1 MIKIKEFTFNP
12 IQVNCYVVYN
22 ENNDCII
29 IDPSCYFENE
39 YNELEQFIVH
49 NNLKPKE
56 LIATHFHFDHLMG
69 VAKISKKYNIPL
81 SGHQDYGILFEK
93 LDLKT
98 QIQYFDF
105 DMEIPNPPAK
115 LLKDG
120 DVIKMGVDELKVIHV
135 PGHSPCGIAL
145 YCKLQNILF
154 SGDILFEG
162 SIGRTDLYSGD
173 YNLLVSGIQKKILV
187 LPENTMV
194 YPGHGAST
202 TIGNEIRNNPF
213 L

>member
-12 IQVNCYVVYN
+12 IQVNCYILYN
-22 ENNDCII
+22 ERNDCVI

-39 YNELEQFIVH
+39 YNLLYQFIDD
-49 NNLKPKE
+49 NNLNPLQ

-69 VAKISKKYNIPL
+69 VAKISKKYNIQFA
-81 SGHQDYGILFEK
+81 GHKDYILLFEK
-93 LDLKT
+93 FNIKN

-105 DMEIPNPPAK
+105 EMEVPSKPEI

-120 DVIKMGVDELKVIHV
+120 DIIKLGVDELKVIHV

-145 YCKLQNILF
+145 YCKAQNILF
-154 SGDILFEG
+154 SGDILFDG
-162 SIGRTDLYSGD
+162 SIGRTDFNCGD
-173 YNLLVSGIQKKILV
+173 YELLVSGIQKKLIV
-187 LPENTMV
+187 LPENTVV

-202 TIGNEIRNNPF
+202 TIGKELKSNPF